1 MPAENTS
8 CSGCVM
14 ETISLYLR
22 SACTGQVVVDVAYIL
37 IDCPLQNGSV
47 FD

>member
-14 ETISLYLR
+14 ETISLYLC
-22 SACTGQVVVDVAYIL
+22 SACTGQVVVDV
-37 IDCPLQNGSV
+37 DLQ
-47 FD
+47 